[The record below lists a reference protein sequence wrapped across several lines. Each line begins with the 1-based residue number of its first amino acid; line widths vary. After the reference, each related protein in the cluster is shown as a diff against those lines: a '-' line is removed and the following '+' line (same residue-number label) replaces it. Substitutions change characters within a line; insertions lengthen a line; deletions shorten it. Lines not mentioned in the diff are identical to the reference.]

1 MKYNY
6 DELTIKEKFKE
17 IKGVALEN
25 IKNGMN
31 NHVRLTAR
39 EMRIVKQGEKLGL
52 KLQVTYE
59 GKLYNISYNQM
70 TF

>member
-17 IKGVALEN
+17 IKDVALEN

-39 EMRIVKQGEKLGL
+39 EMRIVKQGEKLGM